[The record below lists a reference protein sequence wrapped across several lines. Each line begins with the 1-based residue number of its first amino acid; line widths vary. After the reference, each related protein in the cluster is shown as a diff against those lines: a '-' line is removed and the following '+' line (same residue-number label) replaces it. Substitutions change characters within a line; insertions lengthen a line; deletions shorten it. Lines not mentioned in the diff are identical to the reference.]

1 MLTASPIILNFLAG
15 ILSIL
20 SPCVFP
26 VIPFLVGSAL
36 QEHKMGPVAISLGLV
51 TSFCLS
57 TILLIT
63 IGSAIGLE
71 QSALQKVGA
80 VLLIGMGLIYLIPIT
95 QNLFEKNLRKFSNL
109 GNRIIHNSGYRGLK
123 GQFIIGLLLGTVW
136 APCVGPAYG
145 TALALATSS
154 STRVIG
160 ITSIFSFTIG
170 IIIPI
175 LLFSYGLRKYSIN
188 RLFII
193 KLAAYMKYLL
203 GITMLILG
211 IFILLGL
218 NKYFEEIAINH
229 MPIWLLKII
238 TFF

>member
-1 MLTASPIILNFLAG
+1 
-15 ILSIL
+15 
-20 SPCVFP
+20 
-26 VIPFLVGSAL
+26 
-36 QEHKMGPVAISLGLV
+36 
-51 TSFCLS
+51 
-57 TILLIT
+57 
-63 IGSAIGLE
+63 
-71 QSALQKVGA
+71 
-80 VLLIGMGLIYLIPIT
+80 MGLIYLIPIT
-95 QNLFEKNLRKFSNL
+95 QNIFEKYLRKLSNL

-160 ITSIFSFTIG
+160 ITSIFAFTIG